1 MKKNFIIIKN
11 NCKINMAQNLT
22 PYKIILLGETS
33 VGKSSILT
41 RYTKDIFTELTV
53 STIQEFYTEKEIEIR
68 GSPMKF
74 QIWDTA
80 GQEKF
85 RSIVKNYYL
94 GSIAAI
100 LVYDI
105 TNRESFN
112 KVVNYWYKE
121 IKEHIPN
128 ISMYN
133 YKYNIIF
140 YSIGCCC

>member
-1 MKKNFIIIKN
+1 
-11 NCKINMAQNLT
+11 MAQNQIGF
-22 PYKIILLGETS
+22 KIILLGETS

-85 RSIVKNYYL
+85 RSIVRNYYL
-94 GSIAAI
+94 GAIAAI
-100 LVYDI
+100 LVYDV
-105 TNRESFN
+105 TDRDSFDR
-112 KVVNYWYKE
+112 VVNYWYKE
-121 IKEHIPN
+121 IKESNPN
-128 ISMYN
+128 ISMY
-133 YKYNIIF
+133 IF
-140 YSIGCCC
+140 LM

>member
-1 MKKNFIIIKN
+1 
-11 NCKINMAQNLT
+11 MAQNLT

-94 GSIAAI
+94 GSIGAI

-105 TNRESFN
+105 TNRESFI

-140 YSIGCCC
+140 YSIGCCCK

>member
-1 MKKNFIIIKN
+1 
-11 NCKINMAQNLT
+11 MAQNLT

-133 YKYNIIF
+133 YKNNNIL

>member
-1 MKKNFIIIKN
+1 
-11 NCKINMAQNLT
+11 MAQNLT

-133 YKYNIIF
+133 FKYNIIF

>member
-1 MKKNFIIIKN
+1 MKSRKLCLK
-11 NCKINMAQNLT
+11 KL
-22 PYKIILLGETS
+22 IILDNS

-85 RSIVKNYYL
+85 RSIVRNYYL
-94 GSIAAI
+94 GAIAAI
-100 LVYDI
+100 LVYDV
-105 TNRESFN
+105 TDRDSFDR
-112 KVVNYWYKE
+112 VVNYWYKE
-121 IKEHIPN
+121 IKESNPN
-128 ISMYN
+128 ISMY
-133 YKYNIIF
+133 IF
-140 YSIGCCC
+140 LI

>member
-1 MKKNFIIIKN
+1 
-11 NCKINMAQNLT
+11 MAQNLT

-133 YKYNIIF
+133 HKYNIIF
-140 YSIGCCC
+140 YSIGCCCK

>member
-1 MKKNFIIIKN
+1 
-11 NCKINMAQNLT
+11 MAQNLT

>member
-1 MKKNFIIIKN
+1 
-11 NCKINMAQNLT
+11 MAQNQIGF
-22 PYKIILLGETS
+22 KIILLGETS

>member
-1 MKKNFIIIKN
+1 
-11 NCKINMAQNLT
+11 MAQNQIGF
-22 PYKIILLGETS
+22 KIILLDETS

-133 YKYNIIF
+133 FKYNIIF